1 MTWILEG
8 LQPCSYSKGVRQ
20 AELGKWGGGG
30 LGTTG
35 SGMGLTGG
43 RRNDREQQVWVGM

>member
-20 AELGKWGGGG
+20 AELGKWGGG
-30 LGTTG
+30 LGDHREWDG
-35 SGMGLTGG
+35 SN
-43 RRNDREQQVWVGM
+43 RRQEE